1 VKPVLLAALVLALA
15 LPLAASA
22 DDGGEVRRTGTCT
35 RSSEI
40 ALRLEADDD
49 AIRVELELEE
59 VPRASR
65 WTVVLLHER
74 RLVLRKALRARGDSL
89 EVRRSVPDW
98 FGSDTVAARTAG
110 PRTETCRVTAT
121 L

>member
-1 VKPVLLAALVLALA
+1 
-15 LPLAASA
+15 
-22 DDGGEVRRTGTCT
+22 
-35 RSSEI
+35 
-40 ALRLEADDD
+40 LRLEADDD

-110 PRTETCRVTAT
+110 PRAETCRVTAT